1 MRHITLILF
10 LLLFFPPQSIS
21 AEIAAHG
28 LTLSYS
34 RDTRIC
40 GEASELLSDD
50 KSCRPFDVGR
60 CVSDEETSSILV
72 RGERLFV
79 FEEIADNEYGYKQV
93 YRSVGSSLNG
103 FAIIYVTRTYR
114 EDSPSPRSV
123 ETWKVDASDLDAV
136 MKLPPGPIISKGW
149 KPEPLETNALE
160 FDEMLKRGE
169 KLTDEWSPVIDIF
182 GEPYLIER
190 ECSGLWTYGGYYA
203 CNRVIKLTVKKL
215 TKGKK
220 TVPYCQFSKP
230 KKK

>member
-10 LLLFFPPQSIS
+10 LLLCFPLQSIS

-34 RDTRIC
+34 RDARIC
-40 GEASELLSDD
+40 GEASKLLSDD

-79 FEEIADNEYGYKQV
+79 FEEIAANEYGYTQV
-93 YRSVGSSLNG
+93 YRSIGSSLNG
-103 FAIIYVTRTYR
+103 FAIIYVQRFQG
-114 EDSPSPRSV
+114 DNFPRLV
-123 ETWKVDASDLDAV
+123 ETWKVDASDFDEV
-136 MKLPPGPIISKGW
+136 MKLSPGPISSKSW
-149 KPEPLETNALE
+149 VPYPSRETNALE
-160 FDEMLKRGE
+160 FDKMLKRGE

-190 ECSGLWTYGGYYA
+190 ECSGREVYGGYYV

-220 TVPYCQFSKP
+220 TVPYCQFSKV